1 MKSLLH
7 ILALTLALGGILNA
21 VEPVN
26 DKCPVCGKNGRLIFH
41 SNHKG
46 ERIIFDTGDCKDKF
60 DKAPASFKVT
70 PKK

>member
-1 MKSLLH
+1 MKALH
-7 ILALTLALGGILNA
+7 FILTLTFALSGAIHA

-41 SNHKG
+41 SNYKG
-46 ERIIFDTGDCKDKF
+46 ERVIFDTSDCKDKF
-60 DKAPASFKVT
+60 DKAPGNYKVI

>member
-1 MKSLLH
+1 MKTMLSLLTL
-7 ILALTLALGGILNA
+7 ILATTALHA

-41 SNHKG
+41 SNHNG
-46 ERIIFDTGDCKDKF
+46 QRIIFDTSDCKDKF
-60 DKAPASFKVT
+60 DKTPGSFKVV